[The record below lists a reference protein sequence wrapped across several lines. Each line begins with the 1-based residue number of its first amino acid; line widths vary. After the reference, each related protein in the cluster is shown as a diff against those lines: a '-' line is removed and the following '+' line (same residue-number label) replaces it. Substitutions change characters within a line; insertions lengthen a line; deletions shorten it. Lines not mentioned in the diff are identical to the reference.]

1 MNIDQRLNTVA
12 DRYRSRGF
20 KVVLRPG
27 PDDLP
32 PFAKDFKV
40 EILATGPDGNVLA
53 SVKASPSELEADP
66 NISRYAEITEK
77 QPGWRFDLLV
87 LGPVGGLPKVERHS
101 SEPSE
106 DDIRRTLDEVE
117 RILQAGFIA
126 SSFAAAWAALEA
138 AMRRRVRADGE
149 EAGWGTMSRT
159 MLNDLY
165 SSGAISTSVLRDLER
180 LFQVRSAIVH
190 GFSAP
195 AIDPGAVRFLLETAR
210 RLLAGSQP
218 VKQTA

>member
-1 MNIDQRLNTVA
+1 MNNEERLNYVA
-12 DRYRSRGF
+12 DRYRSLGF
-20 KVVLRPG
+20 KVILRPG

-40 EILATGPDGNVLA
+40 EVLATGADGNVLA
-53 SVKASPSELEADP
+53 SAKASPLELEADP
-66 NISRYAEITEK
+66 NVPRYAEITEK
-77 QPGWRFDLLV
+77 QPGWRFDVLV
-87 LGPVGGLPKVERHS
+87 LGPDGGLPKQHRQA

-117 RILQAGFIA
+117 RMLQAGFVA
-126 SSFAAAWAALEA
+126 SSFAAAWGALEA
-138 AMRRRVRADGE
+138 AMRRRVRAGGG
-149 EAGWGTMSRT
+149 EAGWGTMPRT

-165 SSGAISTSVLRDLER
+165 SSGEISTSVLRDLEG
-180 LFQVRSAIVH
+180 LFQVTSAIVH

-195 AIDPGAVRFLLETAR
+195 ALDPGAVRFLVDTAR
-210 RLLAGSQP
+210 RLLAESQP